1 MINNTININNEEVV
15 NEQVV
20 NEEVVNEENRIVK
33 DLKSTNLQIYRFKF
47 TKDFMEELYTFSKI
61 HQYDERNDFKEA
73 WQIWTEDNEEIINN
87 EIKRLNELKYDGD
100 IIDKMFK
107 SARYYFRKKNTEKKE
122 PKQRRPYIRVTRE
135 LLDSM
140 DVHIE
145 ANIHNKNYQPKIG
158 FILFCKDNEKL
169 LKEAVTKIF
178 EQGVND
184 IELIQNKIKKTY
196 KNRYFIQTKETTV

>member
-1 MINNTININNEEVV
+1 
-15 NEQVV
+15 
-20 NEEVVNEENRIVK
+20 
-33 DLKSTNLQIYRFKF
+33 
-47 TKDFMEELYTFSKI
+47 MEELYTFSKI

-73 WQIWTEDNEEIINN
+73 WKIWTEDNEEIINN

-178 EQGVND
+178 EQGVNN
-184 IELIQNKIKKTY
+184 IELIQNKIQDEESQY
-196 KNRYFIQTKETTV
+196 

>member
-1 MINNTININNEEVV
+1 MININIQTDKINEE
-15 NEQVV
+15 ER
-20 NEEVVNEENRIVK
+20 EEIEEIEDVS
-33 DLKSTNLQIYRFKF
+33 KSVNLQIYRFKF

-73 WQIWTEDNEEIINN
+73 WKIWAEDNEEIINN

-100 IIDKMFK
+100 IMDKMFK
-107 SARYYFRKKNTEKKE
+107 SARYYFRKKSTEKKE
-122 PKQRRPYIRVTRE
+122 PKQRRPYISVTRE